1 MQGGNSLVLSTAGAT
16 PLVTQSAGVMQSSIA
31 VTQQPVPVF
40 RQPGVHIPH
49 YPPNYI
55 PYGHY
60 FSPFYVPPPAIH
72 QFLANGAFPHQ
83 PQAGGVYPAPP
94 NAAAAGVKYSL
105 PQYKPGTNT
114 GNSAHMGMPGG
125 YGPYGSSPAG
135 YNPSSAA
142 AAGNSTANEEIA
154 ASQFK
159 ENSVYITGQQVRFC
173 SLLYLS
179 TKINLILFWYLNLIL
194 FGLLN

>member
-1 MQGGNSLVLSTAGAT
+1 
-16 PLVTQSAGVMQSSIA
+16 
-31 VTQQPVPVF
+31 
-40 RQPGVHIPH
+40 
-49 YPPNYI
+49 
-55 PYGHY
+55 
-60 FSPFYVPPPAIH
+60 
-72 QFLANGAFPHQ
+72 
-83 PQAGGVYPAPP
+83 
-94 NAAAAGVKYSL
+94 
-105 PQYKPGTNT
+105 
-114 GNSAHMGMPGG
+114 MGMPGG
-125 YGPYGSSPAG
+125 YGSYGSSPAG

>member
-1 MQGGNSLVLSTAGAT
+1 MNNLVLSTASAT
-16 PLVTQSAGVMQSSIA
+16 PLVTQSAGLMQSSIA

-83 PQAGGVYPAPP
+83 PQAGNVYPAPP
-94 NAAAAGVKYSL
+94 TAAAAGVKYSL
-105 PQYKPGTNT
+105 PQYKPGSNT
-114 GNSAHMGMPGG
+114 GNSVHMGMPGG

-135 YNPSSAA
+135 YNPSSAT
-142 AAGNSTANEEIA
+142 AAGNSTTNEEIA

-159 ENSVYITGQQVRFC
+159 DNSVYIAGQQVSVY

-179 TKINLILFWYLNLIL
+179 TKINLILFQHLNLIL
-194 FGLLN
+194 FRL